1 MIRPEEVYQIGRMGK
16 VHGLKGEINFQFT
29 DDIWD
34 RIIFE
39 DTPDGL
45 PTEGEKPAGQR
56 ESVPLICEVDGILV
70 PFFIE
75 EYRFRSDSTAIVK
88 LEGIDTVDAAQ
99 MLVNS
104 LVYFE
109 KKYQEELGE
118 DEVSLNYFIGFK
130 MVDGDNGQDIGT
142 ITEIDDK
149 TENWL
154 FIVER
159 TDGSE
164 VMIPAHE
171 EFIAEI
177 RQEEKTMVMDLPIG
191 LLDL

>member
-1 MIRPEEVYQIGRMGK
+1 MGK
-16 VHGLKGEINFQFT
+16 AHGLKGEINFQFT

-34 RIIFE
+34 RIDCDYI
-39 DTPDGL
+39 
-45 PTEGEKPAGQR
+45 
-56 ESVPLICEVDGILV
+56 ICEVDGILV

-75 EYRFRSDSTAIVK
+75 EYRFRSDSTAIMK
-88 LEGIDTVDAAQ
+88 FEDIDTIEAVQ

-104 LVYFE
+104 PVFFE
-109 KKYQEELGE
+109 KKYQEELDE
-118 DEVSLNYFIGFK
+118 DEVSLHYFLGFR
-130 MVDGDNGQDIGT
+130 MTDGDNGQIIGT
-142 ITEIDDK
+142 ITAIDDQ
-149 TENWL
+149 TDNWL

-159 TDGSE
+159 PDGSE

-177 RQEEKTMVMDLPIG
+177 KQEEKMMIMDLPVG